1 MVMRRD
7 AKVENGNRVPP
18 SPRKRYKNGGKGEK
32 KRCEGGR
39 RGKGEEKRWD
49 PDGWISRAQIDFNFE
64 EENYDRAVHG
74 DGAQVIMVETW
85 RSETMIPLR
94 VDSVDGASGDGW
106 YPGPEIPL
114 GIHTA
119 NQAVTP
125 V

>member
-1 MVMRRD
+1 MRRD
-7 AKVENGNRVPP
+7 AKVGNRVPP
-18 SPRKRYKNGGKGEK
+18 SPRKRYKNGGKGEE

-64 EENYDRAVHG
+64 ENYDRAVHG
-74 DGAQVIMVETW
+74 DGAQVIMFETW
-85 RSETMIPLR
+85 RSETMISLR
-94 VDSVDGASGDGW
+94 VDSVDGPSGDGW

-114 GIHTA
+114 GVDRYSQPGRA
-119 NQAVTP
+119 P